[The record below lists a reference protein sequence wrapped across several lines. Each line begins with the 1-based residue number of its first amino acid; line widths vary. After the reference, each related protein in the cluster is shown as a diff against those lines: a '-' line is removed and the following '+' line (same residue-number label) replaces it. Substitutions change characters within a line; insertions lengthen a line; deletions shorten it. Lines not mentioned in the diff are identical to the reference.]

1 MKKNMKVKIERECWS
16 LVTNI
21 TYATVPYWYNAT
33 FRDLKASIVMP
44 KVRESGMRYPLLIW
58 ICGGAFKVM
67 DKDVW
72 WPQWMEFARK
82 GVIVASIEYRTSNEA
97 VYPAALIDVKSAIR
111 YFKEN
116 AEKYAVDADNIFI
129 AGESAGATLA
139 ALTGVTGKTDCGM
152 EDSDNGNEV
161 RGVIDFYGVVDMA
174 FGGIT
179 DNSNLTAGAE
189 EQFIGVEG
197 NRSELIREASAVN
210 YISKHSPPFL
220 IFHGTE
226 DHMVSIKQSDMLY
239 EKLCEAGVRADYY
252 VLEQEGHGAD
262 AFYQQG
268 IMDIIYDFVQS
279 IAEGR

>member
-72 WPQWMEFARK
+72 LPQWMEFARK

-97 VYPAALIDVKSAIR
+97 VFPAALMDVKSAIR

-116 AEKYAVDADNIFI
+116 AERYAADADNIFV
-129 AGESAGATLA
+129 AGESAGGALA
-139 ALTGVTGKTDCGM
+139 ALAGVTGKPECGM

-174 FGGIT
+174 FGGIMG
-179 DNSNLTAGAE
+179 NSNLTAGAE

-210 YISKHSPPFL
+210 YISKHTPPFL

-226 DHMVSIKQSDMLY
+226 DHMVSIKQSDLLY

-262 AFYQQG
+262 AFINRDHGYCL
-268 IMDIIYDFVQS
+268 
-279 IAEGR
+279 